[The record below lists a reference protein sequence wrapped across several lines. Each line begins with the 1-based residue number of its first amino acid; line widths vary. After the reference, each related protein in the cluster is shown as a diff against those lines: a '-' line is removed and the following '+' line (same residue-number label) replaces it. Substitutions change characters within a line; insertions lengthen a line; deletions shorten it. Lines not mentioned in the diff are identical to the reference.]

1 MPLTHALTL
10 KLSPDMV
17 RQIDDWRRQQSDL
30 PSRAESI
37 RRMID
42 QVLSEQDC
50 EHHGATKKK

>member
-1 MPLTHALTL
+1 MSLTHALTL

-42 QVLSEQDC
+42 RVLSEQDC
-50 EHHGATKKK
+50 DQHIATKRK